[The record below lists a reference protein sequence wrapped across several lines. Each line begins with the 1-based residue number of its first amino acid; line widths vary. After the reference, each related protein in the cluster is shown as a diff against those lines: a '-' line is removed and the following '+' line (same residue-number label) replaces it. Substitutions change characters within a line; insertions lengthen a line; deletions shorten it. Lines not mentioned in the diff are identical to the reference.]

1 MIKFQTLRYKN
12 FLSSGNTFTEINLN
26 KDKTT
31 LVVGQN
37 GAGKSTMLDAISF
50 GLFGKAHRNINKAQ
64 LVNSINN
71 KGSLVEVEFN
81 IGTARYKVCRGIK
94 PNIFEIWKNGDMIN
108 QSSHSKEYQKI
119 LEQNILKLNHKSF
132 HQVVVLG
139 SSSFIPFMQL
149 PGGVR
154 REVIEDLLD
163 INVFSKMNII
173 LKERNAQLKDNLKQ
187 IDYNIDIVKTKI
199 ESQKKYI
206 RDIAALTEE
215 NRKDYESR
223 IHASQSVI
231 DELQAENSELGLGLD
246 ESISEA
252 DERLRSLQ
260 NRKQDLLLRSQDRQT
275 NIRDLEKRIT
285 FFDENESCPVCDQ
298 AISDGHKHEILRS
311 TKESQDRGKAAL
323 KQIGVEG
330 QGVESQINDQTSVLS
345 TLRDRVHKITSNTR
359 EITSL
364 NSTISD
370 YRTHIEKE
378 VGTDLTEARA
388 DLTKFED
395 DRSDQLENKMKISEE
410 FNYNFVIVEMLK
422 DTGIKT
428 KIIKQYLPVMNKLVN
443 QYLQI
448 LDFFV
453 HFHLDESFQE
463 VIRSRHRDE
472 FTYDSFSEGEKQ
484 RIDLALLFTWR
495 QVAKM
500 KNSVSTNLLLLDET
514 FDSSLDH
521 DGVEN
526 LLKILYT
533 LGDDTNVFVIS
544 HKGEILDGKFNNKIE
559 FVKEKNFS
567 KMKNNSVQANELVL

>member
-1 MIKFQTLRYKN
+1 MIIFKTLRYKN
-12 FLSSGNTFTEINLN
+12 FLSSGNTFTEIQLDRN
-26 KDKTT
+26 KST

-37 GAGKSTMLDAISF
+37 GAGKSTMLDALSF
-50 GLFGKAHRNINKAQ
+50 ALFGKAHRSINKMQ
-64 LVNSINN
+64 LINSINN
-71 KGSLVEVEFN
+71 KGCLVEIDFS
-81 IGTARYKVCRGIK
+81 IGGNQFKVNRGIK
-94 PNIFEIWKNGDMIN
+94 PNVFEIWKNGTMIN

-149 PGGVR
+149 PSHIR

-163 INVFSKMNII
+163 INVFSKMNVI
-173 LKERNAQLKDNLKQ
+173 LKEKNVQLKDKLRQ

-223 IHASQSVI
+223 IHASQGVI
-231 DELQAENSELGLGLD
+231 DKLQAENSELGLGLD

-260 NRKQDLLLRSQDRQT
+260 SRKQDLLLRSQDRQT

-330 QGVESQINDQTSVLS
+330 QGVESQINDQTSILS

>member
-1 MIKFQTLRYKN
+1 MIIFKTLRYKN
-12 FLSSGNTFTEINLN
+12 FLSSGNNFTEIDLN
-26 KDKTT
+26 ENKST

-37 GAGKSTMLDAISF
+37 GAGKSTMLDALSF
-50 GLFGKAHRNINKAQ
+50 GLFGKAHRNINKYQ

-71 KGSLVEVEFN
+71 KGCLVEVEFT
-81 IGTARYKVCRGIK
+81 IGGNQFKVCRGIK
-94 PNIFEIWKNGDMIN
+94 PGVFEIWKNGTMIN
-108 QSSHSKEYQKI
+108 QSSHAKEYQKI

-132 HQVVVLG
+132 HQVIVLG

-149 PGGVR
+149 PGGHR

-163 INVFSKMNII
+163 INVFSKMNVI
-173 LKERNAQLKDNLKQ
+173 LKERNVQLKDKLKQ

-223 IHASQSVI
+223 IHESQNRI
-231 DELQAENSELGLGLD
+231 NEIQAENSELSMGLE
-246 ESISEA
+246 ESIQQAENG
-252 DERLRSLQ
+252 LRALQ
-260 NRKQDLLLRSQDRQT
+260 DRKQDLLLRSQDRLST
-275 NIRDLEKRIT
+275 IRDLEKRIK
-285 FFDENESCPVCDQ
+285 FFEENESCPVCDQ
-298 AISDGHKHEILRS
+298 TMADGHKHAVLS
-311 TKESQDRGKAAL
+311 KCKKETSDGKAAL
-323 KQIGVEG
+323 KQIGTEG
-330 QGVESQINDQTSVLS
+330 TSVETEISEANGILNG
-345 TLRDRVHKITSNTR
+345 LRSKV
-359 EITSL
+359 
-364 NSTISD
+364 STISENNREISSIQTTIRG
-370 YRTHIEKE
+370 YQEHIEKE
-378 VGTDLTEARA
+378 IGTDLTEARN
-388 DLTKFED
+388 DLSKYED
-395 DRSDQLENKMKISEE
+395 DRSDQLENKLKLSEE
-410 FNYNFVIVEMLK
+410 YSYNSVIVEMLK

-443 QYLQI
+443 QYLQV

-500 KNSVSTNLLLLDET
+500 KNSVATNLLILDET

-533 LGDDTNVFVIS
+533 LSDDTNVFVIS

-567 KMKNNSVQANELVL
+567 KMKRGLQVNELVL

>member
-1 MIKFQTLRYKN
+1 MIIFKTLRYKN
-12 FLSSGNTFTEINLN
+12 FLSSGNTFTEIQLN
-26 KDKTT
+26 NSKTT

-37 GAGKSTMLDAISF
+37 GAGKSTMLDALSF
-50 GLFGKAHRNINKAQ
+50 GLFGKAHRNINKMQ
-64 LVNSINN
+64 LINSINN
-71 KGSLVEVEFN
+71 KGCLVEVEFA
-81 IGTARYKVCRGIK
+81 IGGNQFKVCRGIK
-94 PNIFEIWKNGDMIN
+94 PGIFEIWKNDTMIN
-108 QSSHSKEYQKI
+108 QSSHAKEYQKI

-149 PGGVR
+149 PGGHR

-231 DELQAENSELGLGLD
+231 DKLQAENSELGLGLD

-345 TLRDRVHKITSNTR
+345 TLRDRVHKITANTR

-378 VGTDLTEARA
+378 VGTDLTEART

-395 DRSDQLENKMKISEE
+395 NRNDQLESKMKISEE

-500 KNSVSTNLLLLDET
+500 KNSVATNLLLLDET

-544 HKGEILDGKFNNKIE
+544 HKGEILDGKFNNKLE

-567 KMKNNSVQANELVL
+567 KMKSSVQANELVL

>member
-1 MIKFQTLRYKN
+1 MIKFKTLRYKN
-12 FLSSGNTFTEINLN
+12 FLSSGNNFTEIELN
-26 KDKTT
+26 KNKST

-37 GAGKSTMLDAISF
+37 GAGKSTMLDALSF
-50 GLFGKAHRNINKAQ
+50 ALFGKAHRNINKTQ
-64 LVNSINN
+64 LINSINN
-71 KGSLVEVEFN
+71 KGCLVEIEFSLSGN
-81 IGTARYKVCRGIK
+81 EFKVSRGIK
-94 PNIFEIWKNGDMIN
+94 PNVFEIWKNGTMLN
-108 QSSHSKEYQKI
+108 QSSHSREYQKI

-149 PGGVR
+149 PSHIR

-173 LKERNAQLKDNLKQ
+173 LKEKNVQLKDKLRQ

-223 IHASQSVI
+223 IQASQNII
-231 DELQAENSELGLGLD
+231 DELQNENSELSLGLD
-246 ESISEA
+246 ESVSEA
-252 DERLRSLQ
+252 EQRLKLLQ
-260 NRKQDLLLRSQDRQT
+260 DRKQSLLLRGQDRQSA
-275 NIRDLEKRIT
+275 IRDLEKRIT
-285 FFDENESCPVCDQ
+285 FFEENESCPVCDQ
-298 AISDGHKHEILRS
+298 AISDGHKHAILLSTQEDRDRRKAEI
-311 TKESQDRGKAAL
+311 
-323 KQIGVEG
+323 KQIGTEG
-330 QGVESQINDQTSVLS
+330 QGVESEIEQQTGLLS
-345 TLRDRVHKITSNTR
+345 TLRDRVHKLTANTK
-359 EITSL
+359 EISKL
-364 NSTISD
+364 QATISD
-370 YRTHIEKE
+370 YRSHIEKE
-378 VGTDLTEARA
+378 IGTDLTQART
-388 DLTKFED
+388 DLQKFED
-395 DRSDQLENKMKISEE
+395 DRSNELEEKLKLSDDL
-410 FNYNFVIVEMLK
+410 NYNSVIIEMLK

-533 LGDDTNVFVIS
+533 LGEDTNVFVIS
-544 HKGEILDGKFNNKIE
+544 HKGDILDGKFDSKIE

-567 KMKNNSVQANELVL
+567 QMKIGVQANELVV

>member
-1 MIKFQTLRYKN
+1 MIIFKTLRYKN
-12 FLSSGNTFTEINLN
+12 FLSSGNTFTEIQLN
-26 KDKTT
+26 NSKTT

-37 GAGKSTMLDAISF
+37 GAGKSTMLDALSF
-50 GLFGKAHRNINKAQ
+50 GLFGKAHRNINKMQ
-64 LVNSINN
+64 LINSINN
-71 KGSLVEVEFN
+71 KGCLVEVEFA
-81 IGTARYKVCRGIK
+81 IGGNQFKVCRGIK
-94 PNIFEIWKNGDMIN
+94 PGIFEIWKNGTLIN
-108 QSSHSKEYQKI
+108 QSSHAKEYQKI

-149 PGGVR
+149 PGGHR

-163 INVFSKMNII
+163 INVFSKMNIL
-173 LKERNAQLKDNLKQ
+173 LKERNNVLKEKISNINYD
-187 IDYNIDIVKTKI
+187 IDIVKTKI
-199 ESQKKYI
+199 DGQRKYI
-206 RDIAALTEE
+206 RDVNDLIGQNISKKKEDIAKYQSEITELQQKNTTLSAFVESKQSPIENELNTLNNKKQALIQYTAQFKQQMTTVAKDAKFYEINEECPTCSQDISPELREEKLTFAKGKAKELKSAMDRAAIESTAIEQSIERANDSFSEIREKQSEIHSNNQTINRLQTHIQSLESDLAGPESADLEQAKVDLSEFEE
-215 NRKDYESR
+215 NKS
-223 IHASQSVI
+223 
-231 DELQAENSELGLGLD
+231 NF
-246 ESISEA
+246 
-252 DERLRSLQ
+252 
-260 NRKQDLLLRSQDRQT
+260 
-275 NIRDLEKRIT
+275 LE
-285 FFDENESCPVCDQ
+285 Q
-298 AISDGHKHEILRS
+298 
-311 TKESQDRGKAAL
+311 
-323 KQIGVEG
+323 
-330 QGVESQINDQTSVLS
+330 
-345 TLRDRVHKITSNTR
+345 
-359 EITSL
+359 
-364 NSTISD
+364 
-370 YRTHIEKE
+370 
-378 VGTDLTEARA
+378 
-388 DLTKFED
+388 
-395 DRSDQLENKMKISEE
+395 KMKYSEE
-410 FNYNFVIVEMLK
+410 FSYNSVIVEMLK

-500 KNSVSTNLLLLDET
+500 KNSVATNLLLLDET

-544 HKGEILDGKFNNKIE
+544 HKGEILDGKFNNKLE

-567 KMKNNSVQANELVL
+567 KMKSSVQANELVL